1 MLGLMGTR
9 RVVEALSRDTCLD
22 LLSRAE
28 IGRVV
33 LTSKAL
39 PTALPVN
46 YAFDDGDIVFRT
58 GAGAKLAAARAGTV
72 VAFEVDDFEPALRVG
87 WSVIATGIATP
98 VADPEGIERANALNI
113 GTWVETSQAHYVR
126 LRPQMLTGRRISLE
140 QLEPLDQAEA
150 G

>member
-1 MLGLMGTR
+1 MGTR
-9 RVVEALSRDTCLD
+9 RVVEALTRETCLD

-33 LTSKAL
+33 LTSHAL
-39 PTALPVN
+39 PTAMPVN
-46 YAFDDGDIVFRT
+46 YAFDGTDIVFRT

-98 VADPEGIERANALNI
+98 LTGPDEIAAANHLNI

-126 LRPQMLTGRRISLE
+126 LRPQMLTGRRISLV
-140 QLEPLDQAEA
+140 QAEA

>member
-1 MLGLMGTR
+1 MGTR
-9 RVVEALSRDTCLD
+9 RVVEVLSREACLD

-33 LTSKAL
+33 LTSQAL
-39 PTALPVN
+39 PTAMPVN
-46 YAFDDGDIVFRT
+46 YVFDGTDIMFRT

-87 WSVIATGIATP
+87 WSVVATGIATP
-98 VADPEGIERANALNI
+98 LAGPEEIEAANHLNI

-126 LRPQMLTGRRISLE
+126 LRPQMLTGRRISLV
-140 QLEPLDQAEA
+140 QAEA